1 MTEENEIEQTEEVV
15 GSDSEGMLDHSTAPG
30 DASPLSEAEAAYEA
44 NYGYQIK
51 GEEHTFDERLHP
63 IIKDKDT
70 EDFLRDTFTRSMGLD
85 RVKDRLTE
93 SQKKYSDLETQYNTS
108 NTENQNFRGSLE
120 RLNELK
126 DSDPMGFQK
135 QWGLNDQWVLD
146 RATQILEHS
155 DNPQQAQMALQASQD
170 REQAFQNEQNF
181 SRENARSQTME
192 RELHSMKMNQ
202 ALTAGEVGEFA
213 RSYDTRM
220 GEGAFKAQV
229 DDFGSLQYH
238 QTQRYVDPQV
248 AVSEVYGKLKNLF
261 GEPAPQSLSPTG
273 SNQPQTAI
281 PNMGQGISG
290 TPTTKRFNTL
300 KELRA
305 HAESMSGY

>member
-1 MTEENEIEQTEEVV
+1 
-15 GSDSEGMLDHSTAPG
+15 
-30 DASPLSEAEAAYEA
+30 
-44 NYGYQIK
+44 
-51 GEEHTFDERLHP
+51 
-63 IIKDKDT
+63 
-70 EDFLRDTFTRSMGLD
+70 
-85 RVKDRLTE
+85 
-93 SQKKYSDLETQYNTS
+93 
-108 NTENQNFRGSLE
+108 
-120 RLNELK
+120 
-126 DSDPMGFQK
+126 
-135 QWGLNDQWVLD
+135 
-146 RATQILEHS
+146 
-155 DNPQQAQMALQASQD
+155 
-170 REQAFQNEQNF
+170 
-181 SRENARSQTME
+181 ME

-281 PNMGQGISG
+281 PNMGQGIRG
-290 TPTTKRFNTL
+290 PPPTKRFNTL